1 MWPKN
6 TNVRRLPAG
15 LKYVKYLVE
24 FIFLTKVER
33 LPGLD
38 SYVKEKIMEVY
49 FPVVR

>member
-1 MWPKN
+1 MWLEN
-6 TNVRRLPAG
+6 TNVRRLPAA

-49 FPVVR
+49 FLVVR